1 MLSQAMKFLV
11 DPVPWR
17 AVDGTSGGPFNSY
30 LISFFLLWGLKPGY
44 VLVHAV
50 ANTLVCLHVLVAY
63 QTLKRMSSSTS
74 AMWGILPMVVYFGF
88 TSDANY
94 LHYSSELLPALLL
107 SVGFYFLV
115 VWVQQRQEHHSSL
128 FSLQLFACGLV
139 LGMAPWCKLQA
150 LPVVGAMILVASVHI
165 FLRRERSFL
174 VPPHL
179 FIFWFGAVLPTGFMF
194 TILVKVGVVRDFW
207 YSYILANLAYAGQ
220 FNWWTSVRHV
230 EWALCLPE
238 MRPLSIAVSIA
249 ALTLPWL
256 NRRPGVPD
264 FHVAIGQQQRSPSK
278 DSKAYLNR
286 LCCHRFCYLRYC
298 VVR

>member
-1 MLSQAMKFLV
+1 MPSSEKPHTFSPGTLSIFPRNVFLGIACQVLTTAIIVIVVSVLRWSSISWRHELNVDESQMLSQAMKFLV

-179 FIFWFGAVLPTGFMF
+179 FIFWFWAVLPTGFMF
-194 TILVKVGVVRDFW
+194 TIFVKSGVAR
-207 YSYILANLAYAGQ
+207 Y
-220 FNWWTSVRHV
+220 
-230 EWALCLPE
+230 
-238 MRPLSIAVSIA
+238 
-249 ALTLPWL
+249 
-256 NRRPGVPD
+256 
-264 FHVAIGQQQRSPSK
+264 
-278 DSKAYLNR
+278 
-286 LCCHRFCYLRYC
+286 FC
-298 VVR
+298 